1 MQSYLIIMEV
11 SDIIVCLS
19 GWVALTVCLVVV
31 IVKFFGRFLAEI
43 IANKLKI
50 KWNREQEEKLE
61 LLRAEFTREHSTFT
75 AVLNSYS
82 SIHKLSQS
90 KRIEAVEIL
99 WANTLKLRDLS
110 DFPALFFDSLFEN
123 EYNPSYN
130 KKILMSGLNSLS
142 PDSLSDE
149 ASTIFNNVE
158 KYRPFLGEQ
167 LWNLFHIYYILS
179 FRVVL
184 KLIEG
189 RDEKNITSWD
199 KDKYIRLILDRTFTD
214 EDRKSI
220 PTPPKNMNPLKKR
233 TEQNKHDND
242 GNTGYA

>member
-61 LLRAEFTREHSTFT
+61 LLRAEITREHSTFT

-110 DFPALFFDSLFEN
+110 GFPALFFDSLFEN
-123 EYNPSYN
+123 EY
-130 KKILMSGLNSLS
+130 
-142 PDSLSDE
+142 
-149 ASTIFNNVE
+149 
-158 KYRPFLGEQ
+158 
-167 LWNLFHIYYILS
+167 ILS
-179 FRVVL
+179 TVTNCAFL
-184 KLIEG
+184 WIE
-189 RDEKNITSWD
+189 
-199 KDKYIRLILDRTFTD
+199 
-214 EDRKSI
+214 
-220 PTPPKNMNPLKKR
+220 P
-233 TEQNKHDND
+233 
-242 GNTGYA
+242 